1 MIIKKG
7 TERFDKTAKESKRSY
22 SAPKLTDHG
31 SLSKLTLGGHNIGND
46 GNTECNGNANPE
58 TQCNPS

>member
-1 MIIKKG
+1 MKRG

-22 SAPKLTDHG
+22 SAPRLTDHG
-31 SLSKLTLGGHNIGND
+31 SLSKLTLGGSNLGND
-46 GNTECNGNANPE
+46 GNTKCTGNANPS